1 MPRYL
6 LSVAVALVASIAVFA
21 DVPISGPRVLCE
33 GTASIDLL
41 AAPGYRSYRWNT
53 GVLNA
58 RLRVTQA
65 GRYICYT
72 VDSLGR
78 ADSGI
83 VVVTAVQRPRPRIG
97 NPIEYLCEG
106 DIAELRAPS
115 GFRSYQWNTGE
126 QTPSI
131 NVSQGGT
138 YRVTVVD
145 TNGCTGSSDD
155 INVIVTPRPR
165 PAIDG
170 VNAVCLNAVAIY
182 QAPSEPGVQYV
193 WSVTGGTIVG
203 GQNTPT
209 VRIQWQR
216 SGRIELQARSMRP
229 DGVACDTVIALQVR
243 VGTRLRPEL
252 FYDRGNICD
261 GDSIVISA
269 AQGFRTYRWSTGESS
284 PRIVVR
290 REGAYFVDVE
300 DSSGCQGTSDTVLV
314 RVSPRPDVRVS
325 GPAVL
330 CPGGRVILDAT
341 SVANDVVQWQWSTG
355 AATSSVLIDRVGTYE
370 VIGRTINGC
379 ADTARL
385 TIRAAIPIDI
395 AAPATVRFDTTNVG
409 TPVTATFVIS
419 NRSTV
424 DAMIT
429 SLSVTPVVPGLTI
442 APLPPTRIGAG
453 AAVTFTWTWTADRV
467 GDIRAVVNMFA
478 EQDGCQYP
486 FAIELLGH
494 ARDIIRRGSVDVWA
508 IDTTV
513 PVGSNVDMPLT
524 VATGVSAAE
533 TTDIDVLV
541 SFDASV
547 YHVTSVTGA
556 RIIDDRRID
565 HQRAMTLRLDGL
577 ALPRATDTV
586 IVLHGQAMLGR
597 RISIPINIE
606 RIIVSGPSIY
616 DVTAYDG
623 SITVTGCWLPGRR
636 ILFTDQGAMRVRV
649 FSLEGRQLHDGMLQG
664 PISTVED
671 ILETLPTSLRMGL
684 LYVNGPRGEA
694 FGPFGFLR

>member
-1 MPRYL
+1 ML
-6 LSVAVALVASIAVFA
+6 IAAVLMSVATTNA
-21 DVPISGPRVLCE
+21 DVPISGPRVICE
-33 GTASIDLL
+33 GTPSIDLV
-41 AAPGYRSYRWNT
+41 AATGYRSYRWNT
-53 GVLNA
+53 GAQGA
-58 RLRVTQA
+58 RLRVVQA
-65 GRYICYT
+65 GRYVCVA
-72 VDSLGR
+72 VDSTGLI
-78 ADSGI
+78 DSG
-83 VVVTAVQRPRPRIG
+83 VVYVTLAPRPRPRIG
-97 NPIEYLCEG
+97 NPVEYLCAG
-106 DIAELRAPS
+106 DRAELRAPS
-115 GFRSYQWNTGE
+115 GFVSYRWNTGD
-126 QTPSI
+126 TTSSI
-131 NVSQGGT
+131 NVANGGT

-145 TNGCTGSSDD
+145 TNGCTGASDD
-155 INVIVTPRPR
+155 ISVVVIQRAS

-216 SGRIELQARSMRP
+216 SGRVELQARRMRP

-269 AQGFRTYRWSTGESS
+269 AQGFRSYRWSTGESS

-395 AAPATVRFDTTNVG
+395 AAPASVRFDTTNVG

-424 DAMIT
+424 DATIT
-429 SLSVTPVVPGLTI
+429 SLTVTPVIPGLTI

-453 AAVTFTWTWTADRV
+453 GAVTITWTWTADRA

-486 FAIELLGH
+486 FAIDLLGH
-494 ARDIIRRGSVDVWA
+494 AREIIRRGSVDVWA

-513 PVGSNVDMPLT
+513 PVGSNVEMPLT
-524 VATGVSAAE
+524 VATGVSAPE

-556 RIIDDRRID
+556 RVIDDRRID
-565 HQRAMTLRLDGL
+565 HQRTMTLRLDDL

-586 IVLHGQAMLGR
+586 IVLRGQAMLGR
-597 RISIPINIE
+597 RTSIPIDIE

-623 SITVTGCWLPGRR
+623 SLSLTGCWLDGRR
-636 ILFTDQGAMRVRV
+636 LRFLDQGAVRVRV
-649 FSLEGRQLHDGMLQG
+649 FTLDGRLNSERTVDIRHLHMIADLVDLIDPGIRIG
-664 PISTVED
+664 F
-671 ILETLPTSLRMGL
+671 
-684 LYVNGPRGEA
+684 LYVDGPSGYA
-694 FGPFGFLR
+694 VGPYGFIR